1 MLARSE
7 QAGDRSTRL
16 PGSVT
21 GLCDDGRELCDN
33 PPGGRA
39 ERAYD
44 RCMPSSP
51 PTSLAVSDALTHY
64 RQLRE
69 LTVDELAY
77 VLRMLDHPI
86 SAEAL
91 AEMERCARP
100 VTVDD
105 LVAIAYALDT
115 TPAVLLSHIPIDL
128 PEPEGPLATGLPS
141 DVDQTE
147 LRAWIEGETTLDRES
162 RVSWWE
168 ERAGRLRV
176 RSAHH
181 EEQLQGAYAELRE
194 LGDLAVQE
202 ADAPPVQRL
211 QWRIQDGEHA
221 LNQSEV
227 ALALTEHRLN
237 NLREGA

>member
-1 MLARSE
+1 M
-7 QAGDRSTRL
+7 
-16 PGSVT
+16 
-21 GLCDDGRELCDN
+21 
-33 PPGGRA
+33 
-39 ERAYD
+39 
-44 RCMPSSP
+44 
-51 PTSLAVSDALTHY
+51 SDAITHY

-69 LTVDELAY
+69 LTIDELAY
-77 VLRMLDHPI
+77 VLLMLDHPI
-86 SAEAL
+86 SADAL

-105 LVAIAYALDT
+105 LVSIAYALDT
-115 TPAVLLSHIPIDL
+115 TPAVLLSHIPIDM
-128 PEPEGPLATGLPS
+128 PDPEGPLATGLPS
-141 DVDQTE
+141 DIDQTE
-147 LRAWIEGETTLDRES
+147 LRAWLEGKTALDRQS
-162 RVSWWE
+162 RVSWWK

-194 LGDLAVQE
+194 LGDLAVEE

-227 ALALTEHRLN
+227 ALALTEHRLHS
-237 NLREGA
+237 LRGDV